1 MADLIGADLIG
12 TVGAGWPAGYGR
24 ATFDSLPSTNA
35 AALAADGPLWIM
47 AHQQTAGRGRRARA
61 WDSPRGN
68 LYASLCLHPND
79 PPAQMALRSFAAAL
93 ALRDALIAA
102 GVPGDAIS
110 LKWPNDVLI
119 SGCKVAGIL
128 LESSPRGALP
138 CLAIGFGVNLV
149 AHPDAGAI
157 EAGATLP
164 TSVQHETGLAIS
176 ALDFLSHLA
185 SAYAQREAQFTQNG
199 FAPIRAAFLAHAA
212 RLGEAITARLG
223 SGLSHQGRY
232 QTIDE
237 QGNLILITA
246 AGPMA
251 IPAADVFFG

>member
-1 MADLIGADLIG
+1 MADPLTGF
-12 TVGAGWPAGYGR
+12 GAGWPAGYGR
-24 ATFDSLPSTNA
+24 AIFDSLPSTNA
-35 AALAADGPLWIM
+35 AALAADGPMWIM
-47 AHQQTAGRGRRARA
+47 AHEQTAGRGRRARA

-102 GVPGDAIS
+102 GAAGDTIT
-110 LKWPNDVLI
+110 LKWPNDVLL
-119 SGCKVAGIL
+119 SGRKVAGIL
-128 LESSPRGALP
+128 LESSPRGPLP
-138 CLAIGFGVNLV
+138 CLAIGFGVNLTF
-149 AHPDAGAI
+149 HPEAGAV

-164 TSVQHETGLAIS
+164 TSVLAETGLRLLAE
-176 ALDFLSHLA
+176 DFLTHLA
-185 SAYAQREAQFTQNG
+185 ATYALREAQFTGVG
-199 FAPIRAAFLAHAA
+199 FAPIREGFLAHAA
-212 RLGEAITARLG
+212 RIGTQITARLG
-223 SGLSHQGRY
+223 NGAAQTGRY
-232 QTIDE
+232 DTIDE